1 VTSASG
7 CFTLH
12 SNLNSFHQIGIS
24 LAMTWKR
31 ISALLLFIIIARA
44 VAEDIHSLEMSVI
57 TGSQFQ
63 CVNTTCL
70 PYLVLAVLNVR
81 DCRMA
86 CLSQVQC
93 QAVNFHQSTTAC
105 ALFTKILYQNID
117 MVDNVE
123 TATMMVISGTRAP
136 PG

>member
-1 VTSASG
+1 
-7 CFTLH
+7 
-12 SNLNSFHQIGIS
+12 
-24 LAMTWKR
+24 MTWKR
-31 ISALLLFIIIARA
+31 ISALLLLIVIARS
-44 VAEDIHSLEMSVI
+44 VVEDIHLLEMSVI
-57 TGSQFQ
+57 TGLQFQ

-81 DCRMA
+81 DCQMA

-93 QAVNFHQSTTAC
+93 QAASFRQPTTTC

-123 TATMMVISGTRAP
+123 TTTMMVISGTRAP